1 MTADTAH
8 FAAEALDRLAPMD
21 RHERAMLVLTGE
33 VGPLLTCPL
42 TPPRAMAAYV
52 VYLAWIR
59 ARVPG
64 EFLSGKPGYEAWK
77 TMQFRVQTSARR
89 AGSLR
94 EFGPE
99 LFRRLKLQIV
109 GLSARD
115 ALWWSTVRDR
125 VDLAGWRDLSQDEA
139 LTDVVQGA
147 KMLDELLREIPDPSA
162 A

>member
-1 MTADTAH
+1 MTADTTH
-8 FAAEALDRLAPMD
+8 FAAEALDRLAPLD

-33 VGPLLTCPL
+33 VGPLFSCPL
-42 TPPRAMAAYV
+42 SPPRAMAAYV

-64 EFLSGKPGYEAWK
+64 EFLSGRPGYEAWK
-77 TMQFRVQTSARR
+77 TMQFRVATAARR

-109 GLSARD
+109 GLSAHD
-115 ALWWSTVRDR
+115 ALWWATVRDR
-125 VDLAGWRDLSQDEA
+125 VDLTGWRDLSQDEA

-147 KMLDELLREIPDPSA
+147 KMLDELLREISTT
-162 A
+162 